1 MAQTVCVLS
10 DGRYFPLSDRI
21 STSFYSERKEVVM
34 SVKARHPR
42 NYDSYLHCISTVPN
56 WNKPSTISTLKS
68 KLDDL
73 RAYTII
79 AHLKGSDETVTLDY
93 SEVAGFR
100 LV

>member
-10 DGRYFPLSDRI
+10 DGRYFLLSDRV
-21 STSFYSERKEVVM
+21 STSFYRERKEVVL

-42 NYDSYLHCISTVPN
+42 NYGSYLHCISTVPN
-56 WNKPSTISTLKS
+56 WNKSSTISTLKS
-68 KLDDL
+68 KLDDP
-73 RAYTII
+73 RTYTVV

-93 SEVAGFR
+93 SEVSDFR

>member
-10 DGRYFPLSDRI
+10 DGRYFPLSDRV
-21 STSFYSERKEVVM
+21 STSFYRERKEVVL

-42 NYDSYLHCISTVPN
+42 DYGSYLHCISTVPN
-56 WNKPSTISTLKS
+56 WNKASTISTLNS

-73 RAYTII
+73 RTYTVV
-79 AHLKGSDETVTLDY
+79 AHLKGTDETVVLNY
-93 SEVAGFR
+93 SDVERFR

>member
-1 MAQTVCVLS
+1 MAQTICVLS
-10 DGRYFPLSDRI
+10 DGRYFSLSDRV
-21 STSFYSERKEVVM
+21 STSFYRERKEVVL
-34 SVKARHPR
+34 SIKARYPR
-42 NYDSYLHCISTVPN
+42 TYDSYLHCISTVVN

-68 KLDDL
+68 KLDDP

-93 SEVAGFR
+93 SEVADFR